1 MYITLTTNRQ
11 SEREVAPLSS
21 HLTQELQLM
30 YITLTTNRQSER
42 EVAPLSS
49 HLTQELQLMY
59 ITLTTN
65 RQSEREVAPPLLSS
79 NIGATANVY
88 NINH

>member
-30 YITLTTNRQSER
+30 YITLTTKQSER
-42 EVAPLSS
+42 EPLSS
-49 HLTQELQLMY
+49 HL
-59 ITLTTN
+59 
-65 RQSEREVAPPLLSS
+65 
-79 NIGATANVY
+79 ATANVY

>member
-30 YITLTTNRQSER
+30 YITLTTNR
-42 EVAPLSS
+42 P
-49 HLTQELQLMY
+49 
-59 ITLTTN
+59 I
-65 RQSEREVAPPLLSS
+65 
-79 NIGATANVY
+79 
-88 NINH
+88 

>member
-1 MYITLTTNRQ
+1 
-11 SEREVAPLSS
+11 
-21 HLTQELQLM
+21 
-30 YITLTTNRQSER
+30 
-42 EVAPLSS
+42 
-49 HLTQELQLMY
+49 MY

-79 NIGATANVY
+79 NTEATANVY